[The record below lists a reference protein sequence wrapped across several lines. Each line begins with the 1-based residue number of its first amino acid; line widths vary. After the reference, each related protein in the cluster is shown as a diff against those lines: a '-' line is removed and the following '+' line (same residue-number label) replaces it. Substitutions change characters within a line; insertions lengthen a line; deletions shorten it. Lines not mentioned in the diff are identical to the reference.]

1 MINKRLLLRKNK
13 EVELISELNVV
24 PYIDVMLVLLIIFM
38 VTAPLLQHSVEINL
52 PESVQAE
59 QSVDTASEPIVVTV
73 DKDGLYYINTSDS
86 SLSIREVTIKIIA
99 LGRKNS
105 NIKTKVYIRGDKD
118 ARYND
123 IIQVISVLKKNGLRN
138 IGLMSNSI

>member
-1 MINKRLLLRKNK
+1 MINRRLLSKKNK

-38 VTAPLLQHSVEINL
+38 VTTPLLQHSVEINL
-52 PESVQAE
+52 PETVQQE
-59 QSVDTASEPIVVTV
+59 QMVDNISEPIIVTV
-73 DKDGLYYINTSDS
+73 DKDGFYYINASETA
-86 SLSIREVTIKIIA
+86 LTIRDVTIKVIA

-123 IIQVISVLKKNGLRN
+123 IIKVISVLKNNGLRN